1 MDGVTSTAAELNILD
16 GVTSTTAE
24 LNIMDGVTSTAA
36 ELNILD
42 GVTSTN
48 AELNIMDGVTATTA
62 ELNYV
67 DGVTSNVQTQINAI
81 SSSADINGGAIDGT
95 TIGAS
100 SASTGVFTSV
110 TASGTVQAE
119 QLTSTDDATIAD
131 DLSVSG
137 NITVSGAS
145 NSFATGNSGTLVTN
159 DANGYIRTTVQ
170 NGNAQIGLFRSGSS
184 AGGMYIGGNS
194 NGFAIHDASFGE
206 KLRLDQSGNL
216 QIDGSLTVSSGG
228 ASFIGNL
235 TASGTVTTGNLLSY
249 GDGTN
254 NNTFIQGR
262 SSAGY
267 YSGIKLARGAGN
279 WSNASNNHFGMVVT
293 DNGLELAKFTALG
306 DNATGKAVYM
316 TMADGGNTTFGGTVT
331 AQSYSSS
338 SDVRLKQNIL
348 SINHGLDFIMKL
360 NPVSYMKMKVSDY
373 FNYSSSVSKEML
385 FEFGLLAQDVK
396 EISEELDFD
405 NKIVSVKENGI
416 HYMNYQQIMM
426 PLIKATQEQQDIIE
440 SQQKMIEELKE
451 NLKRLE
457 TLILENK

>member
-1 MDGVTSTAAELNILD
+1 IGKDAGDLITTGSNNIIIGNNAHASAIDVSNEIVIGPGANGLGANYAVIGSADVTRVYAAQDAGATLYAGGLNIGGTAVSSTA
-16 GVTSTTAE
+16 
-24 LNIMDGVTSTAA
+24 
-36 ELNILD
+36 
-42 GVTSTN
+42 
-48 AELNIMDGVTATTA
+48 A

-119 QLTSTDDATIAD
+119 QLTSTDDASIAD
-131 DLSVSG
+131 DLTVGG

-262 SSAGY
+262 SSAGQ
-267 YSGIKLARGAGN
+267 YSGIKLARGSGN
-279 WSNASNNHFGMVVT
+279 WSNAENNHFGMVIT

-306 DNATGKAVYM
+306 D
-316 TMADGGNTTFGGTVT
+316 
-331 AQSYSSS
+331 
-338 SDVRLKQNIL
+338 
-348 SINHGLDFIMKL
+348 
-360 NPVSYMKMKVSDY
+360 
-373 FNYSSSVSKEML
+373 
-385 FEFGLLAQDVK
+385 
-396 EISEELDFD
+396 
-405 NKIVSVKENGI
+405 
-416 HYMNYQQIMM
+416 
-426 PLIKATQEQQDIIE
+426 
-440 SQQKMIEELKE
+440 
-451 NLKRLE
+451 
-457 TLILENK
+457 